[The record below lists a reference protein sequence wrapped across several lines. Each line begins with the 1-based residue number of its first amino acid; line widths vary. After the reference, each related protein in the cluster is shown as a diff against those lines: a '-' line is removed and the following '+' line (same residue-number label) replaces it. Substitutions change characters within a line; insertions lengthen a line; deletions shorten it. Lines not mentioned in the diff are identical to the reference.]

1 MIYTSFCEVVTE
13 SEAMKNTSDK
23 TNPLVL
29 RPAEPCDAAC
39 PVQRTA
45 RLLDGKWTILV
56 LRDLFGGKK
65 RYSELQRSLHG
76 ISPRLLAM
84 RLRFLEA
91 EGLLTR
97 TLYPT
102 VPPTTEYEL
111 TQLGLTMRP
120 VLTAMAEFGV
130 TVLDRDEVC
139 ATTA

>member
-1 MIYTSFCEVVTE
+1 MSYTSFCEVVTK
-13 SEAMKNTSDK
+13 SEVGMMATRKNNSAG
-23 TNPLVL
+23 
-29 RPAEPCDAAC
+29 RCDATC

-45 RLLDGKWTILV
+45 HVLDGKWTILV
-56 LRDLFGGKK
+56 LRDLIGGKK
-65 RYSELQRSLHG
+65 RYSELQRSLTG

-111 TQLGLTMRP
+111 TPLGLALRP
-120 VLTAMAEFGV
+120 VVAAMAEFG
-130 TVLDRDEVC
+130 THMLDAGRN
-139 ATTA
+139 T

>member
-1 MIYTSFCEVVTE
+1 MENSADDTHL
-13 SEAMKNTSDK
+13 
-23 TNPLVL
+23 LV
-29 RPAEPCDAAC
+29 PHSAAACDAAC

-45 RLLDGKWTILV
+45 RVLDGKWTMLV
-56 LRDLFGGKK
+56 LRDLLGGKK
-65 RYSELQRSLHG
+65 RYSELQRSLLG

-111 TQLGLTMRP
+111 TALGLSMRP
-120 VLTAMAEFGV
+120 LVTAMAEFGAS
-130 TVLDRDEVC
+130 LLERD
-139 ATTA
+139 ARTAP